1 MKRMLI
7 LFVLFLCTILAGCS
21 YAIEPQESDFASP
34 SLTVVATPTPTPTST
49 PSPFSIELSSLPTE
63 YQPEE
68 AAANGD
74 YVSVHGVRYF
84 NEEKLTAFLGAVS
97 AKNNAAIRTVGYT
110 DEGDP
115 IITDV
120 IFDGNKFTLWSDT
133 TRDQFGKRKIEQYEF
148 KNLFEYERDDETLL
162 ILLTNE
168 SEVTKELLENID
180 LEFYP
185 LTTRKNTSSPKSY

>member
-21 YAIEPQESDFASP
+21 YAVEPQESDFASP

-49 PSPFSIELSSLPTE
+49 PSPFPIELTALPEE
-63 YQPEE
+63 YPPEE

-74 YVSVHGVRYF
+74 YVSVHGVQYF
-84 NEEKLTAFLGAVS
+84 NEEKLTAFLDAVS
-97 AKNNAAIRTVGYT
+97 TKNSAAIRTVGYT

-115 IITDV
+115 IISDV
-120 IFDGNKFTLWSDT
+120 IFDGSKFTLWSDT
-133 TRDQFGKRKIEQYEF
+133 TRDQFGIRKIEQYEY
-148 KNLFEYERDDETLL
+148 KNILEYEREDGR
-162 ILLTNE
+162 IIFLTNE
-168 SEVTKELLENID
+168 SEVTKDLLENID

-185 LTTRKNTSSPKSY
+185 LTTRKITPSPTSY